1 MDRSPDISVSS
12 FRKNSLLLMILIS
25 LLLSLSL
32 FVVVLYPGLLKVLP
46 EATSTFLKMLQEFVK
61 RDVVGIV

>member
-1 MDRSPDISVSS
+1 
-12 FRKNSLLLMILIS
+12 MIFIS
-25 LLLSLSL
+25 LILSLSL

-61 RDVVGIV
+61 KDVVGIV